1 MSEWPA
7 QLKVLG
13 TRVPRVD
20 GPAKVTGQAKYTSD
34 VLPEGVLIG
43 MILRSKWPAAR
54 ILKIHLDKARQMPGI
69 KAAVAVQD
77 GPRQVRYYGEELAA
91 VAGVSR
97 QACEDALRAI
107 EVEAEPLPFVVREED
122 ARKPDAPR
130 VWEQAPNMPPPR
142 VQETGNVDAAFAECA
157 AVIEGFYTTPVQ
169 LHHPMETHG
178 CTVLWNEEGITAWA
192 STQGIFS
199 VRDGL
204 AGALR
209 VDQSKVRV
217 ITEHMGGGFGS
228 KFGPGVEGILA
239 ARLAKEAGAPVKLM
253 LSRFEEALA
262 VGNRPSSF
270 QRIKLGAKADGTLHA
285 FEFENYGTAGVGA
298 GQATE
303 GGGGGADLPMPY
315 IYRVPNRRLKQ
326 TTVAV
331 NAGSSRAFRAPGHPV
346 ASYGMESAMD
356 DLAVKLGIDPLE
368 LRIKND
374 PSEIRQREYRIGAER
389 FGWKEKYRKPG
400 SSPGPVKTG
409 VGVASATWG
418 GGGSNR
424 TQGEVQINPD
434 GSVEVRLGVQD
445 IGTGTRTVAAVV
457 AAEVL
462 GLKPE
467 QITVKF
473 GDTRF
478 PPGPGSGGSVTSPS
492 VAPTVFDACTK
503 ALDQLQKQTGIPD
516 ARGENWHVACKKLG
530 VTPLVVQGQWRQG
543 LSSSGVGGVQFA
555 EVEVDTETGLVT
567 VKKIVVVQDCGLVVD
582 PLTAESQVNG
592 GVIMGIG
599 FALYEERVMDWQ
611 TGVVLNPNF
620 ETYKL
625 PGLADVPEIDIVL
638 LNMPERGVIGLGEP
652 VHIPTAAAIANAV
665 ANALGVRINSLPITP
680 RKVLAALGKIPA
692 PKTPA
697 A

>member
-1 MSEWPA
+1 LARRPNGWLRIQGDSSDI
-7 QLKVLG
+7 QLPGL
-13 TRVPRVD
+13 
-20 GPAKVTGQAKYTSD
+20 
-34 VLPEGVLIG
+34 LIG
-43 MILRSKWPAAR
+43 MILPSPWPAAR
-54 ILKIHLDKARQMPGI
+54 VQRINLDKARKMPGI
-69 KAAVAVQD
+69 KAVVAVQE
-77 GPRQVRYYGEELAA
+77 GPRIVRFYGEELAA

-97 QACEDALRAI
+97 EACEEALRAI

-122 ARKPDAPR
+122 AKKADAPR

-142 VQETGNVDAAFAECA
+142 VREEGNVDAALAECDV
-157 AVIEGFYTTPVQ
+157 VIEGFYTTSVQ

-178 CTVLWNEEGITAWA
+178 GTVKWDDEGVTAWI

-209 VDQSKVRV
+209 LDQNKVRA
-217 ITEHMGGGFGS
+217 ITEYMGGGFGS
-228 KFGPGVEGILA
+228 KFGPGVEGVLA
-239 ARLAKEAGAPVKLM
+239 ARLAREAGAPVRLM

-270 QRIKLGAKADGTLHA
+270 QRIKLGAKADGTLHV
-285 FEFENYGTAGVGA
+285 FDYENYGTAGVGA

-315 IYRVPNRRLKQ
+315 IYRVPHRRIKQ
-326 TTVAV
+326 TTVAI

-346 ASYGMESAMD
+346 ASFGMESAMD
-356 DLAVKLGIDPLE
+356 DLAIKLGMDPLE

-400 SSPGPVKTG
+400 SSPGPVKVG

-418 GGGSNR
+418 GGGSR
-424 TQGEVQINPD
+424 QTRGEIQINPD
-434 GSVEVRLGVQD
+434 GTVELRMGFQD
-445 IGTGTRTVAAVV
+445 IGTGTRTVAALT
-457 AAEVL
+457 AAEIL
-462 GLKPE
+462 GLSPD
-467 QITVKF
+467 QISVRI
-473 GDTRF
+473 GDTLY
-478 PPGPGSGGSVTSPS
+478 PPGPGSGGSVTSAS
-492 VAPTVFDACTK
+492 VAPTVYDVCTR
-503 ALDQLQKQTGIPD
+503 ALEELQKQTGLPD
-516 ARGENWHVACKKLG
+516 VRGENWKAACKKLG
-530 VTPLVVQGQWRQG
+530 VTPLVVQGRWREG

-555 EVEVDTETGLVT
+555 EVAVDTETGLVT
-567 VKKIVVVQDCGLVVD
+567 VRKIVVVQDCGLIVD

-599 FALYEERVMDWQ
+599 LALCEERVMDWQ
-611 TGVVLNPNF
+611 SGVVLNANF

-638 LNMPERGVIGLGEP
+638 INMPERGVIGLGEP

-665 ANALGVRINSLPITP
+665 ANALGVRVNSLPITP
-680 RKVLAALGKIPA
+680 RKVLAALGKVPTA
-692 PKTPA
+692 KA
-697 A
+697 